1 MRPKGRAELMREFAL
16 PFPVRV
22 VYAMFGFPED
32 PDAVM
37 KFAGW
42 ALQILAGPQ
51 TDPAKAAITQ
61 KKAMEAGQHLFE
73 HVLPIVQ
80 QRRADHIERDDLIG
94 FLLNLNQTGVTFPAI
109 EITNF
114 VRLLLLAATEPT
126 TPTFGNT
133 MAQ

>member
-1 MRPKGRAELMREFAL
+1 
-16 PFPVRV
+16 
-22 VYAMFGFPED
+22 MFGFPED

-61 KKAMEAGQHLFE
+61 KKAMEAGQHLLE

-80 QRRADHIERDDLIG
+80 KRRADPIERDDLIG
-94 FLLNLNQTGVTFPAI
+94 FLLNLKQNGVTYTAVEKI
-109 EITNF
+109 GRAKGREN
-114 VRLLLLAATEPT
+114 V
-126 TPTFGNT
+126 G
-133 MAQ
+133 